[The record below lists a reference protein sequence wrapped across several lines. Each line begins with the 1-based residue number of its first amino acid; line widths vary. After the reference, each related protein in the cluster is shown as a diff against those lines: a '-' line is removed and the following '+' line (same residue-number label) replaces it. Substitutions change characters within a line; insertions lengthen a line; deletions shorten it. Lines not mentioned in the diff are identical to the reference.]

1 MRLPSIG
8 ERAVS
13 KENVTLFIQRFESGE
28 TRLDGLSEDTAPA
41 DIVAGAAKH
50 GLEFTETDLGAVLKQ
65 RLFAAQRLPLG
76 WGWPVARKL
85 GLVRS

>member
-1 MRLPSIG
+1 M
-8 ERAVS
+8 S
-13 KENVTLFIQRFESGE
+13 KENATLFIQRFETGE
-28 TRLDGLSEDTAPA
+28 AAIEGLSEDPAPA

-50 GLEFTETDLGAVLKQ
+50 GHAFTEADLSAVLKQ